1 MELEQ
6 ESELPKEYVLVSPA
20 TRAGEQFM
28 QLLKVK
34 GIAFAAIVNSYAEK
48 VKLERMGVAHVLLLD
63 TQRQDEWTIPQLAV
77 GKVYLFERSL
87 PLCCRYIQMCRTWTS
102 EPIYVITESSNSRMI
117 YRGLGAD
124 HIVHTNGGSVAFLL

>member
-6 ESELPKEYVLVSPA
+6 ESELPRPYVLVSPA

-34 GIAFAAIVNSYAEK
+34 GIDFAAIVNSYSEK
-48 VKLERMGVAHVLLLD
+48 VKMERMGIHHVLLLD
-63 TQRQDEWTIPQLAV
+63 TQRQDEWCLPQMTV

-87 PLCCRYIQMCRTWTS
+87 PLCCRYIQMCRSWTS
-102 EPIYVITESSNSRMI
+102 DPIYVITESSNSRMI
-117 YRGLGAD
+117 YKGLGAD